1 MSKRQ
6 VYLFCVLITVFGWIY
21 YKTHTI
27 KPAPPLKTNS
37 SNVSNVHTKSL
48 LSWQGQS
55 IEPEETY
62 PTQSSSKMDI
72 KYIMA
77 GSYISPFSQDSNT
90 DNLSSNYS
98 AAKIEFQ
105 TGLKVVT
112 YANLNNFNE
121 SATSS
126 QFTCPPETPFA
137 ESYTLVNPLSSMQS
151 YARGYRNACS
161 FDGGGKAFSDLL
173 YGDDQHVDP
182 NNGSAITMSA
192 FIPNTTPEGCNK
204 PEYNFLIP
212 LMIPESAIQ
221 VTPIYATTTDDSQI
235 IGYKQTQQIQPNC
248 LIICTKLINT
258 YCAKLDKTMGY
269 CDNIIVNAYL
279 KQSIYLARNIAENF
293 CACGISKEGW
303 GKYSFTNAVDI
314 ESLITYSNQLSS
326 VTCSNYATKD
336 N

>member
-6 VYLFCVLITVFGWIY
+6 VYLFCVLITIFGWIY

-37 SNVSNVHTKSL
+37 SNISNVHTKSL

-55 IEPEETY
+55 IEPEQTY

-77 GSYISPFSQDSNT
+77 GSYISPFSQHSNP

-137 ESYTLVNPLSSMQS
+137 ESYTLVNPLQNMYVS
-151 YARGYRNACS
+151 AKAYRNFCVY
-161 FDGGGKAFSDLL
+161 GGGGVAFSDIL
-173 YGDDQHVDP
+173 YGDDQHVGSWDKA
-182 NNGSAITMSA
+182 NNMSA
-192 FIPNTTPEGCNK
+192 FVPVNTPEGCTVAEN
-204 PEYNFLIP
+204 NIFVDILV
-212 LMIPESAIQ
+212 PESTIK
-221 VTPIYATTTDDSQI
+221 VTPIYADANPENQI
-235 IGYKQTQQIQPNC
+235 IGYQQSQQIQPNC
-248 LIICTKLINT
+248 IAICNNLIKT
-258 YCAKLDKTMGY
+258 YCNKLDKTSY
-269 CDNIIVNAYL
+269 CANIIVNAYL
-279 KQSIYLARNIAENF
+279 KKSIYLARNITENF
-293 CACGISKEGW
+293 CACSIGYLDSQ
-303 GKYSFTNAVDI
+303 YQFTNAVDI
-314 ESLITYSNQLSS
+314 ESLINYSNQLSS
-326 VTCSNYATKD
+326 VTCSNYTTKD

>member
-21 YKTHTI
+21 YKAHTL
-27 KPAPPLKTNS
+27 KPAPLKTNS
-37 SNVSNVHTKSL
+37 SNISNIHTKSL

-55 IEPEETY
+55 VAAAQNY
-62 PTQSSSKMDI
+62 STQNTTKMNI
-72 KYIMA
+72 QNIMA
-77 GSYISPFSQDSNT
+77 GSYISPFSQHSNP

-112 YANLNNFNE
+112 YGNLNNFSE
-121 SATSS
+121 STTSS
-126 QFTCPPETPFA
+126 QFICPPETPFA
-137 ESYTLVNPLSSMQS
+137 ENYTLINPLSNMQV

-212 LMIPESAIQ
+212 LMIPESTIQ
-221 VTPIYATTTDDSQI
+221 VTPIYATATEDSQI
-235 IGYKQTQQIQPNC
+235 IGYQQTQQIKPNC
-248 LIICTKLINT
+248 LTICNKLINT
-258 YCAKLDKTMGY
+258 YCKQFGENMGY
-269 CDNIIVNAYL
+269 CENIVINAYF
-279 KQSIYLARNIAENF
+279 KTSIYLARNITENF
-293 CACGISKEGW
+293 CACSVSQMGATW
-303 GKYSFTNAVDI
+303 SFTNAIDV
-314 ESLITYSNQLSS
+314 ESLINYNNPLSS
-326 VTCSNYATKD
+326 VTCSNYATQD
-336 N
+336 

>member
-6 VYLFCVLITVFGWIY
+6 VYLFCVLITTLGWIY
-21 YKTHTI
+21 YKINTL
-27 KPAPPLKTNS
+27 KPALPLKTHSGNI
-37 SNVSNVHTKSL
+37 SNLHTKSL
-48 LSWQGQS
+48 LNWQGQS
-55 IEPEETY
+55 IEQEHMY

-77 GSYISPFSQDSNT
+77 GSYISPFSQHSNP

-112 YANLNNFNE
+112 YSNLNNFSE

-126 QFTCPPETPFA
+126 QFICPPETPFA
-137 ESYTLVNPLSSMQS
+137 ENYTLVNPLSNMQV

-182 NNGSAITMSA
+182 NNGNAITMSA

-212 LMIPESAIQ
+212 LDIPESAVQ
-221 VTPIYATTTDDSQI
+221 VTPIYATATLESQI
-235 IGYKQTQQIQPNC
+235 IGYLQTQQTQQNC
-248 LIICTKLINT
+248 LIIGTQLMKT
-258 YCAKLDKTMGY
+258 YCTRLDKTMGY

-279 KQSIYLARNIAENF
+279 KHSTYLARNIAENF
-293 CACGISKEGW
+293 CACSISQEGW
-303 GKYSFTNAVDI
+303 GNYSFTNAVNI
-314 ESLITYSNQLSS
+314 ESLINYNNPLSS
-326 VTCSNYATKD
+326 VTCSNYATQD
-336 N
+336 